1 MTSPESQRIDHDYLF
16 KELISNF
23 FWEFL
28 ELFLPEVAAYADKNS
43 LTLLPQEIFS
53 DISTGQKREVDLLA
67 KVKFRETDTVF
78 LIHLENQSYTEA
90 AFAERMFTY
99 FAYLFLKYRL
109 PIYPVVIFSFDKPKR
124 LESNNYQVNFPD
136 CQILSFNY
144 LRIQLNN
151 LNWREYL
158 KQANPIA
165 AGLMAKMAF
174 KPEERVKVKL
184 ECLRMIASLKL
195 DPARTELISGFID
208 TYLRLNEQEEIE
220 FQTELKSLGRVE
232 EEKVMEIV
240 TSWMEKGIEQGRQQ
254 GETSLV
260 IRQLKRRLGEIT
272 ANQESQIENL
282 PLDVVESL
290 AFALLDFQTSADL
303 DNWLAA
309 HP

>member
-144 LRIQLNN
+144 LRIH
-151 LNWREYL
+151 RHIL
-158 KQANPIA
+158 KI
-165 AGLMAKMAF
+165 K
-174 KPEERVKVKL
+174 
-184 ECLRMIASLKL
+184 
-195 DPARTELISGFID
+195 RTRGNRIS
-208 TYLRLNEQEEIE
+208 N
-220 FQTELKSLGRVE
+220 
-232 EEKVMEIV
+232 
-240 TSWMEKGIEQGRQQ
+240 
-254 GETSLV
+254 
-260 IRQLKRRLGEIT
+260 
-272 ANQESQIENL
+272 
-282 PLDVVESL
+282 
-290 AFALLDFQTSADL
+290 
-303 DNWLAA
+303 
-309 HP
+309 